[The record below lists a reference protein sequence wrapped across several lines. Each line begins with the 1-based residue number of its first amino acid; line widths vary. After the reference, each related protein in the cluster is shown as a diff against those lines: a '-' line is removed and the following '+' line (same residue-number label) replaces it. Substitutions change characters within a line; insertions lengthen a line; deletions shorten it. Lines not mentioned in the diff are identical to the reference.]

1 MNQDEEHLRLLSIF
15 HYVVAGIAA
24 LMACI
29 PFFHVAVGVTI
40 LVGEHDFPRFM
51 GVFFIV
57 IAALMIILGY
67 TYAICMFVAAH
78 RLAARSGY
86 TFCLVMAALSCMFFP
101 FGTALGVFTII
112 VLSRPSVRELFG
124 RTVA

>member
-15 HYVVAGIAA
+15 HYVVAGIAG
-24 LMACI
+24 LMACV

-40 LVGEHDFPRFM
+40 LVGEDDFPKFM

-57 IAALMIILGY
+57 IAALMIILGA

-124 RTVA
+124 RPVA